1 MQLLLLLKI
10 VVLQLPLR
18 RNDYICIKFT
28 NNIIIIFMEDDFDA
42 YKIQVDSDC
51 VSSDF
56 DDYDLYGEIMEE
68 SDDDFGD
75 DFELE

>member
-1 MQLLLLLKI
+1 
-10 VVLQLPLR
+10 
-18 RNDYICIKFT
+18 
-28 NNIIIIFMEDDFDA
+28 MEDDFDV
-42 YKIQVDSDC
+42 YKVQVDSDC

>member
-1 MQLLLLLKI
+1 
-10 VVLQLPLR
+10 
-18 RNDYICIKFT
+18 
-28 NNIIIIFMEDDFDA
+28 MEDDFDA

-51 VSSDF
+51 IISDF

-75 DFELE
+75 DFEFE

>member
-42 YKIQVDSDC
+42 YKVQVDSDC

-68 SDDDFGD
+68 SDDDCGD
-75 DFELE
+75 DFEFE

>member
-1 MQLLLLLKI
+1 
-10 VVLQLPLR
+10 
-18 RNDYICIKFT
+18 
-28 NNIIIIFMEDDFDA
+28 MEDDFNA

-51 VSSDF
+51 ISSDF

-75 DFELE
+75 DFEFE

>member
-1 MQLLLLLKI
+1 ME
-10 VVLQLPLR
+10 
-18 RNDYICIKFT
+18 NYI
-28 NNIIIIFMEDDFDA
+28 DP

-51 VSSDF
+51 ISSDF

-75 DFELE
+75 DFEFE